1 LLGDASHPVFWPRTL
16 DGSTMLRLA
25 FVAVLVLGCEE
36 AAPPEATTAA
46 PGVDARTPG
55 GGFVPAKDVSVFDPA
70 ADAGV
75 VELPAPPSAPEHCA
89 LRPSDPGP
97 ALIRRLNRREYD
109 NTIRDLVGADLA
121 PAESFL
127 PDEEFLGFD
136 NQAASLQISPLR
148 AEQYMTAAELVADH
162 VAAHRLELLDCDPAV
177 TGEVACVRAFIEGFG
192 LRAWRRPLE
201 TDEIDA
207 LAGLYEVAAALDPPQ
222 FDATLKLVVQALL
235 ESPNFL
241 FRIEVGEPFESLRI
255 GEPAGLD
262 PTRIRLSD
270 WEIASRLSYLLWQTM
285 PDAVLFEAAARGELA
300 TRASVQAQARRM
312 LAHERARPAMLAFF
326 DQWLR
331 YAETLKIDRDPQYY
345 PDFRPEHRDLLVTES
360 RTFISNLVFGA
371 DRDLRA
377 LFSAS
382 YTFMDET
389 LARFYGVPGVEG
401 PGFRRVELDPAQR
414 AGILTQGAVMAATAK
429 PNMTSPVLRGQ
440 YVRERVL
447 CTPLPPPPPNIPIVP
462 PSPDPNSSTRE
473 KFEEHGRN
481 PACAGCHQLMDP
493 IGFGFENFDAVGRWR
508 TEENGHPIDSS
519 CQLAATQD
527 ADGAFANGTELARRL
542 AESEQVQRCVVTQFF
557 RFAQGRGE
565 TLADLCTLDGL
576 FDDYV
581 SSGFDFL
588 VMVEQLV
595 ASDAFRFRRRPPAQ
609 ADDADTATD
618 AGEAAR

>member
-1 LLGDASHPVFWPRTL
+1 VPGPAARYDSCPRA
-16 DGSTMLRLA
+16 RRALA
-25 FVAVLVLGCEE
+25 AVGFATVALVACEE
-36 AAPPEATTAA
+36 AAPPEPAAAA
-46 PGVDARTPG
+46 PSADARTPG
-55 GGFVPAKDVSVFDPA
+55 GGFVPAKDVAFFDPA

-75 VELPAPPSAPEHCA
+75 VHLPAPPSAPENCA
-89 LRPSDPGP
+89 LQPSDPGP

-109 NTIRDLVGADLA
+109 QTIRDLVGADLA

-136 NQAASLQISPLR
+136 NQAASLQISPLH

-162 VAAHRLELLDCDPAV
+162 VAAHRAELLDCDPV
-177 TGEVACVRAFIEGFG
+177 TVGEVACLRVFIEGFG

-201 TDEIDA
+201 PAEIDA
-207 LAGLYEVAAALDPPQ
+207 LAGLYDIAAELDPPR
-222 FDATLKLVVQALL
+222 FDTALKLVVQALL

-241 FRIEVGEPFESLRI
+241 FRIESGEPFESVRLPDPDAP
-255 GEPAGLD
+255 GGPAGLD
-262 PTRIRLSD
+262 PTRVRLSD
-270 WEIASRLSYLLWQTM
+270 WEVASRLSYLLWQTM
-285 PDAVLFEAAARGELA
+285 PDAELFEAAARGELS
-300 TRASVQAQARRM
+300 TREQVRAQARRL
-312 LAHERARPAMLAFF
+312 LAHDRARPAMLSFF

-331 YAETLKIDRDPQYY
+331 YAETLKIDRDPLYY
-345 PDFRPEHRDLLVTES
+345 PDFRPEYRDLLVTES

-371 DRDLRA
+371 ERDLRQ
-377 LFSAS
+377 LFAAPYS
-382 YTFMDET
+382 FMDET
-389 LARFYGVPGVEG
+389 LARFYGVPGVTG

-429 PNMTSPVLRGQ
+429 PNMTSPVFRGQ

-447 CTPLPPPPPNIPIVP
+447 CTPLPPPPPNIPVVP

-493 IGFGFENFDAVGRWR
+493 IGYGFENFDAVGRWR

-519 CQLAATQD
+519 CALAATQD
-527 ADGAFANGTELARRL
+527 ADGTFANGAEMARRL
-542 AESEQVQRCVVTQFF
+542 AESEQVQRCVVTQFY

-576 FDDYV
+576 YRAYAA
-581 SSGFDFL
+581 SGYDFL
-588 VMVEQLV
+588 AMVETLV
-595 ASDAFRFRRRPPAQ
+595 VSDAFRFRRRPPAEE
-609 ADDADTATD
+609 TPVE
-618 AGEAAR
+618 EAAQ